1 MKRETE
7 KAQGRA
13 IDAAVLSANESEPYG
28 SSAINIKKSDWKL
41 LRRVAEARADKHEGR
56 SPVSAVIQTLID
68 ANRKKLEAEIKAP

>member
-13 IDAAVLSANESEPYG
+13 IDAAVFSANESEPYG

-41 LRRVAEARADKHEGR
+41 LRQGC
-56 SPVSAVIQTLID
+56 
-68 ANRKKLEAEIKAP
+68 